1 MLEGELF
8 ISSVQVLWEHVHG
21 DAYLRQ
27 IPVLASLGA
36 TPLQFDSNVTFLVG
50 ENGSG
55 KSTLIEAMA
64 VAYGLNPEGGTRNYA
79 FSTRDSHSALYEGVF
94 MRRGRLQPWTTFFL
108 RAESFY
114 NVATEAE
121 ACSLLPGTSGVR
133 YHNPATGRR
142 AYLHEM
148 SHGEAFLGF
157 IQDSS
162 KENGL
167 YFLDLSLIHI

>member
-21 DAYLRQ
+21 DPYLRQ
-27 IPVLASLGA
+27 IPALASLG
-36 TPLQFDSNVTFLVG
+36 TCPLQFTSNVTFLVG

-64 VAYGLNPEGGTRNYA
+64 VAYGLNPEGGTRNYT
-79 FSTRDSHSALYEGVF
+79 FSTHDSHSALYEGVF

-121 ACSLLPGTSGVR
+121 ACSLFPGAVRREIPQPSDGAQGVS
-133 YHNPATGRR
+133 A
-142 AYLHEM
+142 
-148 SHGEAFLGF
+148 
-157 IQDSS
+157 
-162 KENGL
+162 
-167 YFLDLSLIHI
+167 